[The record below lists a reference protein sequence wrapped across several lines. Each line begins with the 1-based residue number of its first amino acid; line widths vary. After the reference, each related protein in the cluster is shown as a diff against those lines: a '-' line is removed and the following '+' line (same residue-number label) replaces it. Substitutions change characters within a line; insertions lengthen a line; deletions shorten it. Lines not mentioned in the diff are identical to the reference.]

1 MEILAQTTPAPEF
14 YKYLISIITPRPIA
28 WVSTISKA
36 GVPNLAPF
44 SFSSGVTSHPP
55 THLFC
60 PANHSDGRKKDTL
73 INIEETGEYVCNV
86 VPYALRVP
94 MVASSEEFPPNV
106 NEFEKAGITAVAS
119 TLIKPPRVK
128 ESPVAMECKVIQI
141 IPIGTGPNAGNI
153 VVGEILVLHIDD
165 AVMKN
170 GKIDPDVMDTI
181 GRMGGADYCRT
192 TERFT
197 LTRCKPVA

>member
-1 MEILAQTTPAPEF
+1 MEILAQTTPASEF
-14 YKYLISIITPRPIA
+14 YKYLINIITPRPIA
-28 WVSTISKA
+28 WVSTISKT

-73 INIEETGEYVCNV
+73 INIEDTGEYVCNV
-86 VPYALRVP
+86 VPYALRLP
-94 MVASSEEFPPNV
+94 MVASSEEFPPEV
-106 NEFEKAGITAVAS
+106 SEFAEAGVTAAPSRLV
-119 TLIKPPRVK
+119 KPPRVK
-128 ESPVAMECKVIQI
+128 ESPVAMECKVMKVV
-141 IPIGTGPNAGNI
+141 PIGTGPNAGNI
-153 VVGEILVLHIDD
+153 VVGEIVALHIDD

-170 GKIDPDVMDTI
+170 GKIDPALLDTI
-181 GRMGGADYCRT
+181 GRLGGADYCRT

-197 LTRCKPVA
+197 LVRP

>member
-1 MEILAQTTPAPEF
+1 MEILAQTTPASEF
-14 YKYLISIITPRPIA
+14 YKYLINIITPRPIA
-28 WVSTISKA
+28 WVSTISKT

-86 VPYALRVP
+86 VPYVLRMP
-94 MVASSEEFPPNV
+94 MIASSEEFLPEV
-106 NEFEKAGITAVAS
+106 NEFEKAGITPIAS
-119 TLIKPPRVK
+119 RLVQPPRVK
-128 ESPVAMECKVIQI
+128 ESPVAMECKVIQV

-153 VVGEILVLHIDD
+153 VVGEILALHIDD

-170 GKIDPDVMDTI
+170 GKIDPDLVDTI

-197 LTRCKPVA
+197 LRRP

>member
-1 MEILAQTTPAPEF
+1 MEILAQTTPASEF
-14 YKYLISIITPRPIA
+14 YKYLINIITPRPIA
-28 WVSTISKA
+28 WVSTISKV

-86 VPYALRVP
+86 VPYALRMP
-94 MVASSEEFPPNV
+94 MIASSEEFLPEV
-106 NEFEKAGITAVAS
+106 NEFEKAGITPLAS
-119 TLIKPPRVK
+119 HLVQAPRVK
-128 ESPVAMECKVIQI
+128 ESPVAMECKVIQV
-141 IPIGTGPNAGNI
+141 IPIGSGPNAGNI
-153 VVGEILVLHIDD
+153 VVGEILALHIDD

-170 GKIDPDVMDTI
+170 GKIDPDLVDTI

-197 LTRCKPVA
+197 LVRP